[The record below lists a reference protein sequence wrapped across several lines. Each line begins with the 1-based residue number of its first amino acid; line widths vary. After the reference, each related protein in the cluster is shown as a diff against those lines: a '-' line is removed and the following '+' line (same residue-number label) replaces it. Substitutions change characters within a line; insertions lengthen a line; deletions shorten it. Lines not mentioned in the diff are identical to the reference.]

1 MVFTIEG
8 YLEVAIE
15 SWLEW
20 DIMYICIYYVWDIM
34 YINIYTFIN
43 YIYNIYIMYY
53 YIYIYIT
60 K

>member
-15 SWLEW
+15 SWLEC

-43 YIYNIYIMYY
+43 YIYIIYILCII
-53 YIYIYIT
+53 IYIFI
-60 K
+60 